1 MLALMFNPR
10 FKSMQSVTMYLG
22 CENVVIVVEYD
33 KKLLFL
39 LLMEV
44 NKLLIF
50 NKVETIFD
58 FHSQVYSKILFR
70 TIMTIANTYKDI
82 VSKELVGFWQFPINV
97 KSYKCALSW
106 WCKKKHKFLNIVL
119 LAQHIFGIPIN
130 QIETKHI
137 FSIVGIFTTLC
148 KCCL

>member
-1 MLALMFNPR
+1 MFNPR

-82 VSKELVGFWQFPINV
+82 VSKELVGF
-97 KSYKCALSW
+97 
-106 WCKKKHKFLNIVL
+106 
-119 LAQHIFGIPIN
+119 
-130 QIETKHI
+130 
-137 FSIVGIFTTLC
+137 
-148 KCCL
+148 